1 MNLPDA
7 GRLPELTALTVR
19 SAPYLLTRIGREAEY
34 RALVGTLQETVR
46 TRHGRTVC
54 LLGHTGCGRR
64 ALMADVQKSALSLG
78 YRLATIRFED
88 LEEAQPGHVRV
99 HWGDLAGRAARQF
112 VAETFPRT
120 AKETGGEWA
129 DLMRQLADEGTFAYV
144 GQSSAA
150 DDPRALNKLIRA
162 AGNRDPL
169 LVCVENLDAAQNLW
183 IDLLH
188 DLALQE
194 IPRDLP
200 VVLLIGMDA
209 PQPLAELRGP
219 RHSERTRLAQKL
231 VRDGV
236 ADAFFLGPIT
246 AADIRAWTGPADPEL
261 TERLAHL
268 SDFDPKVVETLW
280 LEWKTRGVAVPEPGG
295 RWVVAAGARQ
305 WVAGDMRDHALAL
318 LSAAL
323 EGYEDDMP
331 YTAAQV
337 EHILACAALEGEVFH
352 AEAVARVLELDADEL
367 IDFFDTYLTAGEPD
381 NVIDEAEDAVEED
394 DEEDTAAD
402 GWPSEPLLEEAGFY
416 KMALQ
421 VYVNGQP
428 TAQYLH
434 LYRFARPYL
443 HLVWERYGPPE
454 AKRKAWP
461 LALANALEALYD
473 PFAMRIAGK
482 LIRLFA
488 AAGADSRAA
497 QYHRLRTG
505 RLTLAQ
511 LRWHLD
517 ALLAEPTEDKYALSR
532 LFEAAIPF
540 LNRWAREQ
548 PGEWP
553 VGLDYA
559 LQVASRAEALD
570 DEENQAEA
578 WYYAAW
584 MHYNGAGYAAGV
596 GLARR
601 ALAIQERVCG
611 ENHLA
616 TAASLSILGMLLQAQ
631 GDLAGARPY
640 YERALAIA
648 ERVLGPEHP
657 QTAAAVNNLAGLL
670 QDQGDL
676 AGA

>member
-1 MNLPDA
+1 M
-7 GRLPELTALTVR
+7 
-19 SAPYLLTRIGREAEY
+19 
-34 RALVGTLQETVR
+34 
-46 TRHGRTVC
+46 
-54 LLGHTGCGRR
+54 
-64 ALMADVQKSALSLG
+64 
-78 YRLATIRFED
+78 
-88 LEEAQPGHVRV
+88 
-99 HWGDLAGRAARQF
+99 
-112 VAETFPRT
+112 
-120 AKETGGEWA
+120 
-129 DLMRQLADEGTFAYV
+129 
-144 GQSSAA
+144 
-150 DDPRALNKLIRA
+150 
-162 AGNRDPL
+162 
-169 LVCVENLDAAQNLW
+169 ENLDAAQSLW

-209 PQPLAELRGP
+209 PQPLPELRGP
-219 RHSERTRLAQKL
+219 RHSERTRLAPKL

-236 ADAFFLGPIT
+236 ANAFFLGPVT
-246 AADIRAWTGPADPEL
+246 AADIRAWTGPAGTEL
-261 TERLAHL
+261 IEQLAHL
-268 SDFDPKVVETLW
+268 SGFDPKVVETLW
-280 LEWKTRGVAVPEPGG
+280 LEWKMRGVAVPEPGG
-295 RWVVAAGARQ
+295 RWAVAAGGAPMGGRRHARPC
-305 WVAGDMRDHALAL
+305 AGAPVGRAGGH
-318 LSAAL
+318 
-323 EGYEDDMP
+323 GDDIP

-337 EHILACAALEGEVFH
+337 EHILACAALEGQVFH
-352 AEAVARVLELDADEL
+352 AEGAARVLELDAEEL
-367 IDFFDTYLTAGEPD
+367 IDFFDTYLTPDEPD
-381 NVIDEAEDAVEED
+381 NVIEEAEGAVDED
-394 DEEDTAAD
+394 DEADTAAD

-416 KMALQ
+416 EMALK
-421 VYVNGQP
+421 VYVNGRP

-497 QYHRLRTG
+497 QYDRLRSG

-540 LNRWAREQ
+540 LNRWASEQ
-548 PGEWP
+548 PGEWQ

-584 MHYNGAGYAAGV
+584 MHYNGASYDEGTR
-596 GLARR
+596 LARR
-601 ALAIQERVCG
+601 ALTIQERVSG
-611 ENHLA
+611 ENQRDA
-616 TAASLSILGMLLQAQ
+616 AASLSMLGTLCQR
-631 GDLAGARPY
+631 DLAGARPL
-640 YERALAIA
+640 YERALAIS
-648 ERVLGPEHP
+648 ERVLGPNHP
-657 QTAAAVNNLAGLL
+657 DTATSLHNTGALLFEQGRAAEGRPLLERALAICMARLGPDHPLTQSTRGWLQLL
-670 QDQGDL
+670 G
-676 AGA
+676 